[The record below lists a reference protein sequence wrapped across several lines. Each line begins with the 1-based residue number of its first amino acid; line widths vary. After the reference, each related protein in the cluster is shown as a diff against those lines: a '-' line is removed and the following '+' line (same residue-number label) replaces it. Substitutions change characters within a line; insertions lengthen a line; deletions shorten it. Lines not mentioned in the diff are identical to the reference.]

1 MWGLEKIRPFGSKNH
16 FLAFVEVRRPS
27 VASLDGGGGGG
38 GGRCL
43 MTDIL
48 AISVLNRFAI
58 VWLAATFPAGNELMY
73 HLSVLQM
80 TIIGVQMLL
89 KCPVAIRLT
98 NFRTLGT
105 CLILHEQLIHQRKFT
120 TLLSLCPLNCR
131 CRVQI

>member
-1 MWGLEKIRPFGSKNH
+1 MWGLENILPFGSKDR

-27 VASLDGGGGGG
+27 VASLDGGGG
-38 GGRCL
+38 RYL

-58 VWLAATFPAGNELMY
+58 VWLAATFSAGNELMY
-73 HLSVLQM
+73 HLSASQM
-80 TIIGVQMLL
+80 TIIDVQMLL
-89 KCPVAIRLT
+89 KCLVAIRLA
-98 NFRTLGT
+98 NFRTLET
-105 CLILHEQLIHQRKFT
+105 RLILHEHLIHQRKFM